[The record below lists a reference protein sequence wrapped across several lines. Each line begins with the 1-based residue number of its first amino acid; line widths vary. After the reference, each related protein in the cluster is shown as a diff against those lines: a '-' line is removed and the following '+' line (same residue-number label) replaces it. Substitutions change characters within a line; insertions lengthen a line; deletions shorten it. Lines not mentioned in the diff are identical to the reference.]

1 LTRCT
6 RIRDSVVLERAIPGR
21 FIKKGQVD
29 MRFLLIGC
37 ALFALAGC
45 NTIEGVG
52 RDVEAA
58 GDAVSDAASGTKDKL
73 TGDER

>member
-1 LTRCT
+1 
-6 RIRDSVVLERAIPGR
+6 
-21 FIKKGQVD
+21 